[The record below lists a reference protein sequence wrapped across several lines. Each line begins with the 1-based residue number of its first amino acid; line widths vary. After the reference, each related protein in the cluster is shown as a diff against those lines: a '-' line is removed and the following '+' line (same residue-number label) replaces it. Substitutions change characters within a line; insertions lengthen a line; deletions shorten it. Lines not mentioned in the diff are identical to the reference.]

1 MGIQLIW
8 NCYHSKEEKNDV
20 TIGNNTQQNL
30 MLVINGQN
38 PIDKK
43 QERKKLHR
51 IINSNTQ
58 QNIRVDKQSYENN
71 EKL

>member
-1 MGIQLIW
+1 
-8 NCYHSKEEKNDV
+8 
-20 TIGNNTQQNL
+20 